1 MAKKKEKCPYCG
13 KEFVYLS
20 RHKCKVKARME
31 AQDEAKTLEE
41 RRQDR
46 IDERK
51 KLLTRELTEKEKEIL
66 EKVKRAGDILFE
78 DLVDERDEEER
89 RELEEIIDLL
99 ALQSKIKVRREL
111 ISASWAKH
119 IYSIEE
125 IDEGTEVE
133 EIKVDKSNSEWVWD
147 KFQRQPC
154 FICPFTERCSDN
166 NPDRFNPHH
175 CPWLTEWINKTLV
188 GEPYDVDFQQ
198 YEAEYEL
205 PQE

>member
-31 AQDEAKTLEE
+31 ARDEAKTLEE
-41 RRQDR
+41 RREDR
-46 IDERK
+46 IEERK
-51 KLLTRELTEKEKEIL
+51 KKLTRKLTDKEQEIL
-66 EKVKRAGDILFE
+66 TLINKKGDVLFDE
-78 DLVDERDEEER
+78 LVDETDEDQI

-99 ALQSKIKVRREL
+99 ALQSRVKVRREL
-111 ISASWAKH
+111 INASWSKH

-125 IDEGTEVE
+125 IEDEGEVE
-133 EIKVDKSNSEWVWD
+133 EVKVDKNKPDWVWD
-147 KFQRQPC
+147 KFDRQPC
-154 FICPFTERCSDN
+154 FICPFTDRCSDN

-175 CPWLTEWINKTLV
+175 CPWLTEWINKSIA
-188 GEPYDVDFQQ
+188 GEPYDVDFQ
-198 YEAEYEL
+198 EFLSEYEL